1 MPILLHASLAKKIVQ
16 EVRKL
21 LNEEIVVMD
30 TNGIIIAATNHKRI
44 GQFHEGA
51 LKICRTQRKLIIT
64 QEDEKNM
71 AGVKAGINLPIF
83 SGEYVVGVIGITGS
97 PEAVSQYGELLKK
110 MTELLI
116 KENIYMEETGR
127 HIRAMETFVFDWL
140 ELREWDSIF
149 INRGERLGINL
160 SVPRQL
166 VLIKVLQNQ
175 PSSQPFIEKWQNTL
189 ENKDLIV
196 RWGQD
201 RYLLLLDADKPLG
214 KNQLRKKLAN
224 LKQKMKEELTFG
236 VGNIFPAKDLK
247 RSFSQ
252 AERALRSV
260 KESDWIVFDEDLT
273 LEMIMDDVRM
283 ETKVL
288 FVDRTLK
295 PILTDNELLDTL
307 KAYFQYDYSIKETA
321 HHLHIHINTLHYRL
335 KKAEELTGLNPKK
348 PRDQAILYL
357 CLQIL
362 DNHTN

>member
-1 MPILLHASLAKKIVQ
+1 MLHASLAKKIVQ

-30 TNGIIIAATNHKRI
+30 TNGIIIAATNHTRI

-51 LKICRTQRKLIIT
+51 LKTCQNQKRLIIT

-71 AGVKAGINLPIF
+71 TGVKAGINLPIF
-83 SGEYVVGVIGITGS
+83 SGETVVGVIGITGS

-140 ELREWDSIF
+140 ELREWDSTF

-175 PSSQPFIEKWQNTL
+175 LPSQPFIEKWQNTL
-189 ENKDLIV
+189 EKKDLIV

-201 RYLLLLDADKPLG
+201 RFLLLLAADKPIE
-214 KNQLRKKLAN
+214 KIQLKQKLSN
-224 LKQKMKEELTFG
+224 LKTKMKEELIFG
-236 VGNIFPAKDLK
+236 VGNIFSAKEIK
-247 RSFSQ
+247 KSFLQ

-260 KESDWIVFDEDLT
+260 KGNDWIVFDEDLT

-283 ETKVL
+283 ETKIL
-288 FVDRTLK
+288 FVERTLK
-295 PILTDNELLDTL
+295 PILMDHDLLDTL

-321 HHLHIHINTLHYRL
+321 LHLHIHINTLHYRL

-362 DNHTN
+362 DNNTN